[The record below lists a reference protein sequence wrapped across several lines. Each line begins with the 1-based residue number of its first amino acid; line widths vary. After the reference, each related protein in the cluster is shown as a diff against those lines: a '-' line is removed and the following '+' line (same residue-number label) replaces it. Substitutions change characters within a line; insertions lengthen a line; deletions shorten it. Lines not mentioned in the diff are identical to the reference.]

1 MSSFTICSVQLLEPN
16 VMPPETVNSDWPAGV
31 WLMSQY
37 AVTVCAESRRPN
49 GDRVWT
55 PDVVTPCSRR
65 ASHCGGGGGGGGGVG
80 GGDCGGGEGGGGLG
94 GGIGGG
100 EGGGG
105 GDDGG

>member
-16 VMPPETVNSDWPAGV
+16 VMPPEAVNSDWPAGV

-65 ASHCGGGGGGGGGVG
+65 ASHCGGGGGDGDGGGGSAG
-80 GGDCGGGEGGGGLG
+80 GGDGGGGNG
-94 GGIGGG
+94 GGKGGIM
-100 EGGGG
+100 
-105 GDDGG
+105 